1 MKHKRTLLIL
11 AGIIFLFLL
20 QLLLLHRLSPLLS
33 RDGIAYV
40 EKRETLGRPGLPG
53 NLFSPFG
60 ARAISAF
67 HIRHEPRSYA
77 LSSAA

>member
-40 EKRETLGRPGLPG
+40 ESAKLWGDPVCRETCFLH
-53 NLFSPFG
+53 
-60 ARAISAF
+60 SA
-67 HIRHEPRSYA
+67 HA
-77 LSSAA
+77 

>member
-33 RDGIAYV
+33 RDGIAY
-40 EKRETLGRPGLPG
+40 ETRFAGKPV
-53 NLFSPFG
+53 FS
-60 ARAISAF
+60 
-67 HIRHEPRSYA
+67 IRRTRNFRFSYPP
-77 LSSAA
+77 